1 MSLVT
6 LSGPC
11 ANLCAGPDTAGSAV
25 KLLSVASAALTA
37 AALLTGATG
46 APTAPLLREDFNRLD
61 TTVWATCYQWQQKP
75 CTNEWNHEL
84 QAYHPD
90 KVRIRNGVLELT
102 ASRET
107 RTGYLADGTPQRFD
121 YASGMIR
128 QLKPWMYGYVEMT
141 AQLPTGRGLWPAF
154 WLLPATYAWPPEI
167 DIVEALG
174 HEPNTIHYAV
184 HRVDAP
190 KSEHTLATSFRTAAG
205 MHRYGLDWQPGRLTW
220 HLDGRPVWT
229 VTHGVPAEPMYLL
242 ANLAVGG
249 DWPGPPD
256 NATAFPAS
264 YRIDN
269 ITIWRQRP

>member
-1 MSLVT
+1 MGK
-6 LSGPC
+6 LS
-11 ANLCAGPDTAGSAV
+11 ALLTAVA
-25 KLLSVASAALTA
+25 ASAAL
-37 AALLTGATG
+37 L
-46 APTAPLLREDFNRLD
+46 TAPAASASNLVFNEQFVRLD
-61 TTVWATCYQWQQKP
+61 ASVWATCYQWQQKP

-84 QAYHPD
+84 EAYFPD
-90 KVRIRNGVLELT
+90 KVRVRNGVLELT
-102 ASRET
+102 AARET

-141 AQLPTGRGLWPAF
+141 AQLPSGRGLWPAF

-174 HEPNTIHYAV
+174 HEPTTIHYAV
-184 HRVDAP
+184 HRVDQP
-190 KSEHTLATSFRTAAG
+190 KSQHTLDTGFRMADG
-205 MHRYGLDWQPGRLTW
+205 MHRYGLDWQPGKLTW
-220 HLDGRPVWT
+220 YLDGRPMWT

-256 NATAFPAS
+256 NTTAFPAS
-264 YRIDN
+264 YRIDS
-269 ITIWRQRP
+269 IKVWRQKP